1 MFHSAILWT
10 VALQA
15 PLFMEF
21 SRQEYRSG
29 FPCPFQGIF
38 LTRRLNWHLLHLL
51 HWQVDSLPLS
61 HLGNPNIVS
70 IYLYL
75 YHLYLYHLCLS
86 MHHMYLYLS
95 LSIYISESF
104 HWWFQYTHTHIC
116 SSSKTLISGTSLV
129 VQLLRIH
136 LPMQGMWVQ
145 SLVGELRSHMPRDN

>member
-1 MFHSAILWT
+1 MKTGESSLFTNDTIYLLKIRRKLLYKISWSRVEVWRNMKKHTFSECLYW
-10 VALQA
+10 ALMRYTISQ
-15 PLFMEF
+15 
-21 SRQEYRSG
+21 S
-29 FPCPFQGIF
+29 CK
-38 LTRRLNWHLLHLL
+38 
-51 HWQVDSLPLS
+51 
-61 HLGNPNIVS
+61 
-70 IYLYL
+70 IYLY
-75 YHLYLYHLCLS
+75 
-86 MHHMYLYLS
+86 